1 MSFHGT
7 LLSIRWFAQRGEE
20 HNLFFPFCQPILSLR
35 NFLGQNVI
43 ARWRRTLTE
52 SGVAPISSRS
62 SCSCYR
68 PIRRYLR
75 EEKKMIMNHYI
86 SLKSR
91 FALQEAIEQFS
102 THLISPIEWHC
113 EFFEVREFPK
123 GFSSPKYR
131 LISTLLPPFSF
142 PQFLSASLFVF
153 PNVYSTT
160 PVNAICIV
168 HRFRWKYLNS
178 HSMEKNKK
186 KKTTLLPSATAGCDG
201 GDISPSPVLAQG
213 QEDLIAISKRCGF
226 YLEV

>member
-1 MSFHGT
+1 
-7 LLSIRWFAQRGEE
+7 
-20 HNLFFPFCQPILSLR
+20 
-35 NFLGQNVI
+35 
-43 ARWRRTLTE
+43 
-52 SGVAPISSRS
+52 
-62 SCSCYR
+62 
-68 PIRRYLR
+68 
-75 EEKKMIMNHYI
+75 MNHYI

-113 EFFEVREFPK
+113 DFFEVREFPK

-131 LISTLLPPFSF
+131 LISTLPPSPSLSFFLPPF
-142 PQFLSASLFVF
+142 FVF

-186 KKTTLLPSATAGCDG
+186 KKYSFTLSSSRLRWRGYIPF
-201 GDISPSPVLAQG
+201 PVLAQG

-226 YLEV
+226 CQEV

>member
-1 MSFHGT
+1 
-7 LLSIRWFAQRGEE
+7 
-20 HNLFFPFCQPILSLR
+20 
-35 NFLGQNVI
+35 
-43 ARWRRTLTE
+43 
-52 SGVAPISSRS
+52 
-62 SCSCYR
+62 
-68 PIRRYLR
+68 
-75 EEKKMIMNHYI
+75 MIMNHYI